1 MTLIFFKRAL
11 WKNIRRNIQKQWLL
25 WVAGKSRES
34 EFQGISIFYC
44 IPIFYCICE
53 FSTVS
58 SYASV
63 IRILHVFNHIYYL
76 KTKQGDS
83 EESFQSFS
91 GTNQIKQN
99 FCLCFVVLINYYLIG
114 FSGHNIKYM
123 ELYLKLKHSLNTNTK
138 FVMKEIHTKPSLRL
152 EFYNSLISK
161 TC

>member
-76 KTKQGDS
+76 KTKQ
-83 EESFQSFS
+83 
-91 GTNQIKQN
+91 
-99 FCLCFVVLINYYLIG
+99 
-114 FSGHNIKYM
+114 
-123 ELYLKLKHSLNTNTK
+123 
-138 FVMKEIHTKPSLRL
+138 
-152 EFYNSLISK
+152 
-161 TC
+161 